1 MKEKQRRLLALKKE
15 QLRRYKEEPY
25 RYLSPI
31 GKMEEFLDEGLSGK
45 YLTAFMSSANGTGK
59 TTTIVGLIAN
69 ICFPTDNPFFQQE
82 VVQNWKWNR
91 RGRIVS
97 DTTTIKET
105 IIPMLEQMIPK
116 GRYTRSKAGKEYFSK
131 WKMKDEKGGVI
142 FEWDLMTYEQDPKQF
157 ESANLG
163 IVIFDE
169 PPPFVIYTAS
179 IARLKLG
186 GVCLIFATPLGSN
199 VGSAWL
205 YQRIVSDPN
214 RADNDFFYMTA
225 SKEDACLEH
234 GTRGFLPHDQIERE
248 MKQYPEE
255 EILPRIF
262 GEFSQVKGRV
272 IKEYDEKIHVLDQV
286 FDINKE
292 DFVVVQLWDTHARVE
307 EAISWIAID
316 RNGIAYIVDELWING
331 GMDEIVRKIK
341 ETDEKYRVVK
351 RLIDPSAFNVDKR
364 IELTGKYG
372 DIKGVSFA
380 QILHEKYGLKYE
392 PASKRRADGI
402 TMIRESLRYN
412 FQAGKWIQYPKLFVF
427 PHCTRHR
434 WEFVNW
440 MWDDWRGVTAE
451 RKDPRDKPQDKND
464 HFMEN
469 LGRFFLEGVVYSEP
483 IEQVMRVDM
492 GRIVDEKTYF

>member
-1 MKEKQRRLLALKKE
+1 
-15 QLRRYKEEPY
+15 
-25 RYLSPI
+25 
-31 GKMEEFLDEGLSGK
+31 
-45 YLTAFMSSANGTGK
+45 
-59 TTTIVGLIAN
+59 
-69 ICFPTDNPFFQQE
+69 
-82 VVQNWKWNR
+82 
-91 RGRIVS
+91 
-97 DTTTIKET
+97 
-105 IIPMLEQMIPK
+105 
-116 GRYTRSKAGKEYFSK
+116 
-131 WKMKDEKGGVI
+131 
-142 FEWDLMTYEQDPKQF
+142 
-157 ESANLG
+157 
-163 IVIFDE
+163 
-169 PPPFVIYTAS
+169 
-179 IARLKLG
+179 
-186 GVCLIFATPLGSN
+186 
-199 VGSAWL
+199 
-205 YQRIVSDPN
+205 VSDPN
-214 RADNDFFYMTA
+214 RQDNDFFYMTA
-225 SKEDACLEH
+225 SKEDACEEH
-234 GTRGFLPHDQIERE
+234 GERGFLPHSQIEKE

-286 FDINKE
+286 FDVNKQ
-292 DFVVVQLWDTHARVE
+292 DFVVVQLWDTHPRVE
-307 EAISWIAID
+307 EAISWIAVD
-316 RNGIAYIVDELWING
+316 RNGIAYVVDELWING

-434 WEFVNW
+434 WEFMNW
-440 MWDDWRGVTAE
+440 MWDDWRGITAE

-469 LGRFFLEGVVYSEP
+469 LGRFFLEGVQYSEP
-483 IEQVMRVDM
+483 VEEVMRVNM
-492 GRIVDEKTYF
+492 NSIVEEKTYF